1 MTLVHEAGYVNS
13 IWSTS
18 FHFPYWILSSVRFWI
33 ITSCPYF
40 IIWEVLL
47 AITR

>member
-1 MTLVHEAGYVNS
+1 MMWTGNTVPIRIE
-13 IWSTS
+13 I
-18 FHFPYWILSSVRFWI
+18 RFWI

>member
-1 MTLVHEAGYVNS
+1 MHEAGYVYS
-13 IWSTS
+13 IWSTYQ
-18 FHFPYWILSSVRFWI
+18 HFPFLKIYIFPFWI

-47 AITR
+47 PMAR